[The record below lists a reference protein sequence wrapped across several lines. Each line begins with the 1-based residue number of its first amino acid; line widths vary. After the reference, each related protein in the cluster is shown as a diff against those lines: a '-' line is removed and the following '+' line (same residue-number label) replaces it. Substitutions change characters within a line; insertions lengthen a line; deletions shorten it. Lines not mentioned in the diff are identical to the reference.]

1 MITDAQLDALKQ
13 ELDSRVWEALNA
25 EDPKAQKALDLLNK
39 AAKALDGVVDML
51 IEAAAQVD
59 NTPHGCRITSL
70 KDGVEEMGIAV
81 QAQATLME
89 RG

>member
-1 MITDAQLDALKQ
+1 MITDAQLDAIKQ
-13 ELDSRVWEALNA
+13 SMDARAWEELNRD
-25 EDPKAQKALDLLNK
+25 DPKAQKALDLLNK
-39 AAKALDGVVDML
+39 AAKALDSVVDML

>member
-1 MITDAQLDALKQ
+1 MMTDAQLDALKQ